1 MGAHVIRH
9 KKRSINALKLEASCY
24 LAALGD
30 NLYNNIVYGSCSSSL
45 NESLYE
51 RLQLLLYAV
60 DGNCLTDVQK
70 DKFGSYISSII
81 GVCKPKKERTKCFI
95 TLNPDYTEWYASQ
108 MYLDCLTY
116 YINQGC
122 VVDPMIDLAA
132 DLDVVIDVN
141 AICDAI
147 VIILEANDVPCDV
160 VASINIVQICTDIAA
175 EIIANNTCSVDE
187 NIVALD
193 TCIINAVVNSIIN

>member
-81 GVCKPKKERTKCFI
+81 GICKPKKDRTKCFI
-95 TLNPDYTEWYASQ
+95 TPNPDYTEWYASQ
-108 MYLDCLTY
+108 MYLDCLAY

-122 VVDPMIDLAA
+122 VVTPMIDLAA
-132 DLDVVIDVN
+132 DLDVVINVN

-147 VIILEANDVPCDV
+147 VVMLEANNVPCDV
-160 VASINIVQICTDIAA
+160 VASINIVQICTDITA
-175 EIIANNTCSVDE
+175 EIIANNSCSVDG

>member
-24 LAALGD
+24 LATLGD

-81 GVCKPKKERTKCFI
+81 GVCKPKKDRTKCYI
-95 TLNPDYTEWYASQ
+95 TPNTDYTEWYASQ

-122 VVDPMIDLAA
+122 VVNPMINLAA
-132 DLDVVIDVN
+132 DLNVVIDVN

-147 VIILEANDVPCDV
+147 VIRLEANEIPCDV

-175 EIIANNTCSVDE
+175 EIIANNNCSIDG

-193 TCIINAVVNSIIN
+193 TCIINAVVNSLIP

>member
-24 LAALGD
+24 LATLGD

-81 GVCKPKKERTKCFI
+81 GVCKPKKDRTKCYI
-95 TLNPDYTEWYASQ
+95 TPNTDYTEWYASQ

-132 DLDVVIDVN
+132 NLDVVIDVN

-147 VIILEANDVPCDV
+147 VIRLEANEIPCDV

-175 EIIANNTCSVDE
+175 EIIANNNCSIDG

-193 TCIINAVVNSIIN
+193 TCIINAVVNSLIP

>member
-24 LAALGD
+24 LATLGD

-81 GVCKPKKERTKCFI
+81 GVCKPKKDRTKCYI
-95 TLNPDYTEWYASQ
+95 TPNTDYTEWYASQ

-132 DLDVVIDVN
+132 NLDVVIDVN

-147 VIILEANDVPCDV
+147 VIRLEANEIPCDV

-175 EIIANNTCSVDE
+175 EIIANNNCSIDG

-193 TCIINAVVNSIIN
+193 TCIINAVVNSLVP

>member
-30 NLYNNIVYGSCSSSL
+30 NLYNNIVYGSCSSNL

-95 TLNPDYTEWYASQ
+95 TPNPDYTEWYASQ

-122 VVDPMIDLAA
+122 VVNPMIDLAA

-141 AICDAI
+141 AVCDAI
-147 VIILEANDVPCDV
+147 VVILEANNVPCDV
-160 VASINIVQICTDIAA
+160 VANINIVQVCTDIAA
-175 EIIANNTCSVDE
+175 EIIANNSCSVDG

-193 TCIINAVVNSIIN
+193 TCIINAVVNSLIP

>member
-81 GVCKPKKERTKCFI
+81 GVCKPKKDRTKCYI
-95 TLNPDYTEWYASQ
+95 TPNTDYTEWYASQ
-108 MYLDCLTY
+108 MYLDCLAY

-132 DLDVVIDVN
+132 DLNVVIDVN

-147 VIILEANDVPCDV
+147 VIILEANEIPCDV

-175 EIIANNTCSVDE
+175 EIIANNSCSVDG

>member
-30 NLYNNIVYGSCSSSL
+30 NLYNNIVYGSCSSNL

-95 TLNPDYTEWYASQ
+95 IPNPDYTEWYASQ

-122 VVDPMIDLAA
+122 VVNPMIDLAA

-141 AICDAI
+141 AVCDAI
-147 VIILEANDVPCDV
+147 VVILEANNVPCDV
-160 VASINIVQICTDIAA
+160 VANINIVQVCTDIAA
-175 EIIANNTCSVDE
+175 EIIANNSCSVDG

-193 TCIINAVVNSIIN
+193 TCIINAVVNSLIP

>member
-30 NLYNNIVYGSCSSSL
+30 NLYNNIVYGSCSSNL

-95 TLNPDYTEWYASQ
+95 IPNPDYTEWYASQ

-141 AICDAI
+141 AVCDAI
-147 VIILEANDVPCDV
+147 VVILEANNVPCDV
-160 VASINIVQICTDIAA
+160 VANINIVQVCTDIAA
-175 EIIANNTCSVDE
+175 EIIANNSCSVDG

-193 TCIINAVVNSIIN
+193 TCIINAVVNSLIP